1 MKKIYAILV
10 ALLIVGTINS
20 QAQIKFGIKGGLNL
34 PSLEEQGGI
43 SAVSSSNANGWHAG
57 LALELKLPILGIEA
71 DALYSQT
78 GFGEATLGSVT
89 ADLQNTTLDIPV
101 VAKLYILKVLNIQ
114 AGPQFSFLTSSKH
127 GVDDIKDQIDK
138 KAFGFVAGLGVELG
152 GLMASGRFIFPS
164 TITVQNA
171 GDYKSSN
178 IQISVG
184 YWFKK

>member
-1 MKKIYAILV
+1 MKKIYTILV
-10 ALLIVGTINS
+10 ALVLVGSIS
-20 QAQIKFGIKGGLNL
+20 AQAQIKFGIKGGLNL
-34 PSLEEQGGI
+34 PSLDAQGGAL
-43 SAVSSSNANGWHAG
+43 SADNANGWHAG
-57 LALELKLPILGIEA
+57 LALELKLPIIGIEA
-71 DALYSQT
+71 DALYSQIGVD
-78 GFGEATLGSVT
+78 GFDIGGTV

-127 GVDDIKDQIDK
+127 GVEDIKSQIDN

-171 GDYKSSN
+171 GDYKTSN